1 MEFQMLKSI
10 TLAVILLSLTA
21 CQSAY
26 YNAMEKVG
34 VHKRDI
40 LVDRVESARDAQGEA
55 QQEFKSALEQLSSV
69 INFDGGDIKEVYD
82 TLNDQYLSSKDAAD
96 NVSTKIDKIEDVAQA
111 LFEEWQAEIEQ
122 YTSVKFKQSSQRQL
136 RQTKLSYAK
145 LVKSMRRSEQKM
157 APVLASLNDNV
168 LFLKHNLNASA
179 INAIGLEFKSLQ
191 REIQL
196 LVNEVNKSIAESNQ
210 FIDQLNK

>member
-1 MEFQMLKSI
+1 MLKSI

>member
-1 MEFQMLKSI
+1 MLKSI
-10 TLAVILLSLTA
+10 TLAILLLSLTA

-26 YNAMEKVG
+26 YNTMEKVG
-34 VHKRDI
+34 IHKRDI

-55 QQEFKSALEQLSSV
+55 QEEFKSALEQLSSV

-82 TLNDQYLSSKDAAD
+82 TLNDQYLSSKDAAE
-96 NVSTKIDKIEDVAQA
+96 NVSGKIDKIEDVAQA
-111 LFEEWQAEIEQ
+111 LFEEWQTEIEQ
-122 YTSVKFKQSSQRQL
+122 YTSVKFKQSSQQQL

-196 LVNEVNKSIAESNQ
+196 LVNEVNKSIDESNQ